1 MMRKK
6 KPKTG
11 EVLMMNQHWKVSLVA
26 EGIVELENME
36 TRDRFRMP
44 LAHLYSLQA
53 IIEEVKR
60 LYG

>member
-1 MMRKK
+1 MMRRK

-11 EVLMMNQHWKVSLVA
+11 EVLTMNEHWRAKLFG
-26 EGIVELENME
+26 EGVVEIENLQ
-36 TRDRFRMP
+36 TGDRFRMP

>member
-11 EVLMMNQHWKVSLVA
+11 ENLMINEQWRARLFG
-26 EGIVELENME
+26 EGVVELENLQ
-36 TRDRFRMP
+36 TGDRFRMP
-44 LAHLYSLQA
+44 LQHLYSLQA

-60 LYG
+60 LYD